1 MKREHL
7 VAMFRLLMGVG
18 ILLLMLA
25 FLRACFS
32 PPMLPAPKLPTESA
46 PVTAPTGSGTLP
58 GRY

>member
-1 MKREHL
+1 MDRDRL
-7 VAMFRLLMGVG
+7 VAVFRLLAGIG